1 MHISQNPA
9 GHHQTGRL
17 GQYGVY
23 YIFSLEYHCFSVERG
38 FRQEKCSNRCISIA
52 VQLAINVIW
61 SLVFF
66 GTHNIFGGLVMVL
79 ILWISILINIIVFYR
94 ISKLAGL
101 IFIPYLIWVSIAS
114 YLNYSVFLLNH

>member
-38 FRQEKCSNRCISIA
+38 FRQEKCSNKCISIA

-66 GTHNIFGGLVMVL
+66 GTPTFSVVW
-79 ILWISILINIIVFYR
+79 LWY
-94 ISKLAGL
+94 
-101 IFIPYLIWVSIAS
+101 
-114 YLNYSVFLLNH
+114 